1 MGGPGSGGARDGAGR
16 PAIDSEVRERI
27 SLTLSPRL
35 IRHLKQSAEQKRV
48 SVSQLV
54 ADILENKL

>member
-1 MGGPGSGGARDGAGR
+1 MGGIGSGGARDNAGR
-16 PAIDSEVRERI
+16 HSIDPEVRETI

-35 IRHLKQSAEQKRV
+35 IRHLRRSAEQKGV

-54 ADILENKL
+54 ADILENRL